1 MATTNKATAKA
12 DEFAN
17 ETFDAAEQATS
28 AAPAQ
33 IRDFAEKSVRQA
45 KDGYARL
52 KSVAEETSDTIEDS
66 LATAT
71 KGYKELGLK
80 SVDAARSNL
89 NAHFDFLH
97 ALIGAKSVSQAIEL
111 QTSYARQQFEV
122 VTAQVKEL
130 SSLAQ
135 KTATESS
142 KPFQSLASKGVRH
155 AQG

>member
-1 MATTNKATAKA
+1 MATTSKAAAAKTQDTVSETIDIA
-12 DEFAN
+12 AN
-17 ETFDAAEQATS
+17 V
-28 AAPAQ
+28 APAQ
-33 IRDFAEKSVRQA
+33 VRDLAEKSVKQA

-52 KSVAEETSDTIEDS
+52 KSVAEETSDTLED
-66 LATAT
+66 AYVTAT
-71 KGYKELGLK
+71 RGYKELGRK

-97 ALIGAKSVSQAIEL
+97 ALIGAKSVSQAVEL

-122 VTAQVKEL
+122 VTSQVKEL

-142 KPFQSLASKGVRH
+142 KPFQQLASKGVRH
-155 AQG
+155 AQA